1 MWIASSILR
10 LWCGY
15 FGPGLGYL
23 DFESRPVISQ
33 FGDLDENQVLV
44 CTADVI

>member
-1 MWIASSILR
+1 MATLDQDW
-10 LWCGY
+10 
-15 FGPGLGYL
+15 GYL